1 MITALKQLYEQS
13 HKGDL
18 GALKKTYERHAEDC
32 AKAAELTVDPGR
44 REAYLKLAR
53 HWPEAAAALRT
64 TRTT

>member
-1 MITALKQLYEQS
+1 MITALNQLYEQS

-53 HWPEAAAALRT
+53 HWTEAAAALRT